1 MAPRRKVENLLA
13 LAVLGYLTQRPM
25 HPYELSRT
33 LRENDDARSFRFSHG
48 SLYMVFGQLS
58 KAGLIIEQETRR
70 EGHRPERTLYAIT
83 EAGRTEFREWL
94 SHLLAEPQQE
104 YPHFVAALAMIAA
117 LPPGEAVGLFRDRL
131 ARLAAQRSAGQE
143 VIDRALAT
151 GLHPLFLVEEEYRI
165 AMLDAE
171 TAFVTRLIGQ
181 ITDPEAGWGPLWTQF
196 HSQAAADGPAPDAP
210 APDHN

>member
-33 LRENDDARSFRFSHG
+33 LRDNDDARSFKFSHG

-58 KAGLIIEQETRR
+58 KAGLIMEQETRR
-70 EGHRPERTLYAIT
+70 EGQRPERTLYAIT

-94 SHLLAEPQQE
+94 GHLLAEPQHE

-117 LPPGEAVGLFRDRL
+117 LPPDQVVDLLRDRL
-131 ARLAAQRSAGQE
+131 TRLAAQRSECQE
-143 VIDRALAT
+143 VIDQALAAE
-151 GLHPLFLVEEEYRI
+151 LHPLFLVEEEYRI
-165 AMLDAE
+165 AMLAAE
-171 TAFVTRLIGQ
+171 TAFVARLIGQ
-181 ITDPEAGWGPLWTQF
+181 ITDPAAGWSPLWTQF
-196 HSQAAADGPAPDAP
+196 HSQSAADGSAP
-210 APDHN
+210 

>member
-33 LRENDDARSFRFSHG
+33 LRDNDDARSFKFSHG

-58 KAGLIIEQETRR
+58 KAGLIMEQETRR
-70 EGHRPERTLYAIT
+70 EGQRPERTLYAIT

-94 SHLLAEPQQE
+94 GHLLAEPQHE

-117 LPPGEAVGLFRDRL
+117 LPPDQVVDLLRDRL
-131 ARLAAQRSAGQE
+131 TRLAAQRSECQE
-143 VIDRALAT
+143 VIDQALAAE
-151 GLHPLFLVEEEYRI
+151 LHPLFLVEEEYRI
-165 AMLDAE
+165 AMLAAE
-171 TAFVTRLIGQ
+171 TAFVARLIGQ
-181 ITDPEAGWGPLWTQF
+181 ITDPAAGWSPLWTQF
-196 HSQAAADGPAPDAP
+196 HSQSAADGRVP
-210 APDHN
+210 